1 MTAGA
6 DCPMLP
12 DIEFHDSTEPQMH
25 TTTDTHPTFRHL
37 RRKAAALGL
46 VGASV
51 ALMPAAALASSP
63 SSINRNQNV
72 NVKAMALAKG
82 HTVKTQV
89 NVQNPERQ
97 VSNWWS
103 QPTVARIVQ
112 KGVNGGYQRPY
123 QSQGFRCT
131 PVVKGETTS
140 FTCKLRG
147 ADVPTIVTLKFN
159 VVYRGDTASG

>member
-1 MTAGA
+1 MNTAN
-6 DCPMLP
+6 DPR
-12 DIEFHDSTEPQMH
+12 
-25 TTTDTHPTFRHL
+25 PTFRNL
-37 RRKAAALGL
+37 RRKAAAVGL

-63 SSINRNQNV
+63 STIHTNQKV
-72 NVKAMALAKG
+72 NVKSMALAKG
-82 HTVKTQV
+82 HSVNTQID
-89 NVQNPERQ
+89 VQNPESR
-97 VSNWWS
+97 VSDWWS
-103 QPTVARIVQ
+103 RPTVAKVIQ

-123 QSQGFRCT
+123 QSEGFRCS
-131 PVVKGETTS
+131 PIVRGETTS

>member
-1 MTAGA
+1 
-6 DCPMLP
+6 MLLY
-12 DIEFHDSTEPQMH
+12 IESNDSKELHMH
-25 TTTDTHPTFRHL
+25 TTTDSHPTSRHL
-37 RRKAAALGL
+37 GRKAAALGL

-51 ALMPAAALASSP
+51 ALMPAAAMASSP
-63 SSINRNQNV
+63 SSIQRTQNV

-89 NVQNPERQ
+89 DVQSPEGR
-97 VSNWWS
+97 VSQWWN
-103 QPTVARIVQ
+103 QQTVAKVVQ

-123 QSQGFRCT
+123 QSQGFSCR
-131 PVVKGETTS
+131 PVVKGQTTS

-159 VVYRGDTASG
+159 VVYRGDTRSG